1 MARARQL
8 PEGWGAK
15 VDRKGRVY
23 YLDHVNRTTT
33 WKKPTEPAAAAAA
46 MPRATTTRTPKATT
60 TIEATIEATAEATAE
75 AEAKAEPP
83 RSPSLQFYFPHSL
96 PVGEASP
103 GVARAAD
110 TNFDNEE
117 ARFVVGKSEAEQTQV
132 DDAIGEARQN
142 KEEGG
147 EVEGK
152 DLPPEL
158 KERGAWV

>member
-1 MARARQL
+1 M
-8 PEGWGAK
+8 
-15 VDRKGRVY
+15 DRKGRVY

-46 MPRATTTRTPKATT
+46 MPRATTTRTPRATT

-110 TNFDNEE
+110 TNFDDEAEE

-132 DDAIGEARQN
+132 DDAIGEARRN